1 MSDIEFVIKFGEWI
15 RQNEYDAVKIFCYL
29 SFFAFVVIWIGS
41 IFYRNIPE
49 EEEEEDEQDND
60 VSDKDGR

>member
-1 MSDIEFVIKFGEWI
+1 MMDIEFVIKFGEWI
-15 RQNEYDAVKIFCYL
+15 RQNEYDAVKIFCCL
-29 SFFAFVVIWIGS
+29 LFFEFVVLWIAT
-41 IFYRNIPE
+41 IVYKNIPE

>member
-1 MSDIEFVIKFGEWI
+1 MDIEFVIRFGEWI
-15 RQNEYDAVKIFCYL
+15 RQNEYDAVNIFCYL
-29 SFFAFVVIWIGS
+29 SFFAFVVIWIAS
-41 IFYRNIPE
+41 IVYKNIP

>member
-1 MSDIEFVIKFGEWI
+1 MTDIEFVIKFGEWI
-15 RQNEYDAVKIFCYL
+15 RQNEYDPVKIFCYL
-29 SFFAFVVIWIGS
+29 LFFAFAVILIAS
-41 IFYRNIPE
+41 IFYKNISE

>member
-1 MSDIEFVIKFGEWI
+1 MLDIEFVIKFGEWI
-15 RQNEYDAVKIFCYL
+15 RQNEYNAFKIFRYL
-29 SFFAFVVIWIGS
+29 SVFAFAVIWIGS
-41 IFYRNIPE
+41 IVYRNIPE